1 MQKLTLESSYAED
14 RSQIEDLQAR
24 YLFAMDFDDIDLFV
38 SMFTKDA
45 VFVVKG
51 DNGTLRGHDAI
62 RKSTMEKYEQD
73 KAQFAKDPLYKVHPP
88 RCHHSVSNM
97 VIKIEGDKAV
107 GRSYWY
113 AVGNNNP
120 ERSAVYRSYG
130 HYEDEFVKVNG
141 KWLFSY
147 RKIVYENRDEL
158 FHKGGNPAW

>member
-1 MQKLTLESSYAED
+1 MRKLTLESSYAED

-24 YLFAMDFDDIDLFV
+24 YLFAMDFDDIETFV
-38 SMFTKDA
+38 SLFSEDGILDVGA
-45 VFVVKG
+45 GV
-51 DNGTLRGHDAI
+51 LRGRDAI
-62 RKSTMEKYEQD
+62 RKSTIERIKKLE
-73 KAQFAKDPLYKVHPP
+73 AQQAKEIPPGLHPP

-107 GRSYWY
+107 GRSYWC

-147 RKIVYENRDEL
+147 RKVFNENRDEL